1 MTGPAAGQAP
11 RIGGEQVRALLG
23 TLADN
28 AGMVRAKLIPAS
40 KIDSVCRTGVGLS
53 PTANAMGFDDHNY
66 PSTAVPGPS
75 GDMRLIPDLA
85 RAVMIDRDRGL
96 AWAPFDQFDQ
106 ELQPLPLCQRAT
118 LKRVTADAQAAG
130 SDYRLSFEIEFVL
143 HRDGEPAHEAPW
155 HGARALLRLE
165 PYVWDLLDT
174 LEAAGVPVEQIHGE
188 AEPGQLE
195 VSVAAAD
202 PLLAADRAVLVRLLI
217 SRVAIRHG
225 HQATFAPITG
235 FGRIGSGCHAHLSV
249 YSDGVNL
256 LIGGD
261 REYGIT
267 RPGESALAGVLDHLP
282 GMIAVLAPSPLSY
295 QRLIPGNWSGAHAC
309 WGRENRQAALRFVP
323 GSTGIRQDAA
333 NFEVKSGDNTANPYL
348 AAAALISACQDGL
361 ARRLELPPP
370 TEDDP
375 TTLSDAERRRCSVTR
390 LPESL
395 DEAISSLGRNDVLR
409 KAFGDALMDC
419 YLAVRR
425 GEAHLA
431 ATMTP
436 EQLVLRL
443 RDRYC

>member
-1 MTGPAAGQAP
+1 MTGPAPDQP
-11 RIGGEQVRALLG
+11 LRIGGEEVRALLG

-28 AGMVRAKLIPAS
+28 AGIVRAKLVPAS
-40 KIDSVCRTGVGLS
+40 KIGSACRTGVGLS
-53 PTANAMGFDDHNY
+53 PLANAMGFDDHNY
-66 PSTAVPGPS
+66 PSPAVPGPS

-85 RAVMIDRDRGL
+85 RAVVIDHDRGL

-106 ELQPLPLCQRAT
+106 ELNPLPLCQRAT
-118 LKRVTADAQAAG
+118 LKRVMADAQAAG
-130 SDYRLSFEIEFVL
+130 SEYRLSFEIEFAL
-143 HRDGEPAHEAPW
+143 HRDGKPSHEAPW
-155 HGARALLRLE
+155 HGARALLLLE
-165 PYVWDLLDT
+165 PYVWDLLDA

-188 AEPGQLE
+188 SEPGMLE

-217 SRVAIRHG
+217 NRVAIRHG
-225 HQATFAPITG
+225 HQATFAPVTG
-235 FGRIGSGCHAHLSV
+235 FGQLGSGCHAHLSV
-249 YSDGVNL
+249 YSGGVNL
-256 LIGGD
+256 LTGGD
-261 REYGIT
+261 CQYGIT
-267 RPGESALAGVLDHLP
+267 RQGESAFAGVLDHLP

-295 QRLIPGNWSGAHAC
+295 QRLTPGNWSGAHVC
-309 WGRENRQAALRFVP
+309 WGRENRQAALRFIP

-348 AAAALISACQDGL
+348 AAAALIAACQDGL
-361 ARRLELPPP
+361 GRGLELPPP

-375 TTLSDAERRRCSVTR
+375 ATLSDAERRRCGVTR

-395 DEAISSLGRNDVLR
+395 DQAISLLEENDVLR

-425 GEAHLA
+425 GEARLA
-431 ATMTP
+431 GTMTP